1 MVLLVVDT
9 QSALVQT
16 GLFAY
21 QSFVCNIQKLIDQA
35 RKNQVEVVYVI
46 HDDGAGS
53 SLTRGREGFEVFS
66 GFAPREGEKVF
77 VKTVNSAF
85 KDTGLAPYL
94 QSRNHREILVTGL
107 QTDKCIHATVTSGFE
122 RGFEMLIPAGA
133 NSTVDNPYMTGEESY
148 HYYNDFM
155 WPGRYA
161 RCISMEE
168 ALARMEAHGASR

>member
-9 QSALVQT
+9 QSALVQPE
-16 GLFAY
+16 LFGY
-21 QSFVCNIQKLIDQA
+21 QNFVCNIQKLIAQA
-35 RKNQVEVVYVI
+35 RNNRVEVVYVI

-53 SLTRGREGFEVFS
+53 SLTPGREGFEIFS

-85 KDTGLAPYL
+85 KDTGLAAYL
-94 QSRNHREILVTGL
+94 RSRNQKEILLVGL

-122 RGFEMLIPAGA
+122 WGFEMLIPAGA
-133 NSTVDNPYMTGEESY
+133 NATVDNPYMTGEESY

-168 ALARMEAHGASR
+168 ALARMGEDSPSL